1 MKNDD
6 GVVTARK
13 SGKVMNGYWLLL
25 AIEIF
30 MVLDADARA
39 RGWRRQGGG
48 RLPLCPS
55 CAPMSRVQTIFL
67 PRVTQI
73 SLDA

>member
-39 RGWRRQGGG
+39 RGWRETSALSVVRSDESSPDD
-48 RLPLCPS
+48 LPATCNSDFP
-55 CAPMSRVQTIFL
+55 
-67 PRVTQI
+67 
-73 SLDA
+73 